1 MVFSNF
7 MQVDNFTSSLRA
19 NEINCFTAT
28 HSLVAHPPITTA
40 AVIGSAFVVGL
51 SQSVLILQ
59 AESREETVFIS
70 QWEKKNH
77 GVARAKML
85 LYFKSAHLT
94 ISAWRVVYLVI
105 LHTPSCLFVRDCKL
119 LPKVT

>member
-7 MQVDNFTSSLRA
+7 MQVGNFTSSLRA
-19 NEINCFTAT
+19 NEMNCFIAT

-70 QWEKKNH
+70 QWKK
-77 GVARAKML
+77 K
-85 LYFKSAHLT
+85 KSWGSEGKDAL
-94 ISAWRVVYLVI
+94 I
-105 LHTPSCLFVRDCKL
+105 F
-119 LPKVT
+119 